1 MTKRLCLFLSIIVLS
16 SFMAFSEATVFMK
29 HFSSSFLVNLA
40 SNNYVAHGDDPDWAH
55 ENPSN
60 PHPSTGDNKYYDNQ
74 MLCTLGVQNTDKDVT
89 FTFSLD
95 SGHWLYLLDETD
107 LRFSRPFGVDLIIR
121 GNGASGHTTLQV
133 NGKKISHMGL
143 SSAFGDNHSGSVSF
157 TIPASAMQN
166 YQSIWFDIC
175 LVMDSPL
182 DTNGQVYFADTDTTY
197 TVTPH
202 EDNYRARI
210 TVSVKNED
218 IVGGSSTY
226 YIDLLGYYRADG
238 SSPEALS
245 AILDVIPTAAAS
257 SLDIETLSANK
268 IEQIVASYRF
278 TTSTVG
284 AGNGKVYFFLSSTE
298 SGSGSLPDED
308 GFSLKYTKNN
318 RIPSVL
324 NKYNSVAYEA
334 KIVSNEYNKE
344 TVFDGTTGFG
354 TTEGIL
360 NTYHA
365 VEPDSVSTTTGHG
378 NLVRWHDSGVVK
390 VKMTGNVDDLVAGL
404 YTSTIY
410 FHVVTNF

>member
-16 SFMAFSEATVFMK
+16 SSMAFSEATVVMK
-29 HFSSSFLVNLA
+29 QFSSSFLVNLA
-40 SNNYVAHGDDPDWAH
+40 SDYYVAHGDAPYWAQ

-60 PHPSTGDNKYYDNQ
+60 PHPRTGDNEYYDNQ
-74 MLCTLGVQNTDKDVT
+74 ILCTLGVQNTDKDVK

-95 SGHWLYLLDETD
+95 SGYWLYLLDETD

-121 GNGASGHTTLQV
+121 GKGASGHTTLQV
-133 NGKKISHMGL
+133 NGKKISHLGL

-157 TIPASAMQN
+157 TIPASAMQD
-166 YQSIWFDIC
+166 YQSVWFDIC

-182 DTNGQVYFADTDTTY
+182 NANGQVNIGDTTY

-257 SLDIETLSANK
+257 SLDIETLSANH
-268 IEQIVASYRF
+268 IEQTVASYRF

-298 SGSGSLPDED
+298 SGSGSL
-308 GFSLKYTKNN
+308 FSLKYTKNN

-344 TVFDGTTGFG
+344 TVFDGRTGFS

-378 NLVRWHDSGVVK
+378 DLVRWHDSGVVK

>member
-29 HFSSSFLVNLA
+29 QFSSSFLVNLA
-40 SNNYVAHGDDPDWAH
+40 SDNYVAHGDDPHWAR

-60 PHPSTGDNKYYDNQ
+60 PHPRTGDREYYDNQ

-95 SGHWLYLLDETD
+95 SRHWLYLLDETD

-133 NGKKISHMGL
+133 NGKKIFHLGL
-143 SSAFGDNHSGSVSF
+143 SSAFGDNRSGSVSF
-157 TIPASAMQN
+157 TIPASAMQD

-182 DTNGQVYFADTDTTY
+182 GANGQVVIDDATY

-268 IEQIVASYRF
+268 IEQTVASYRF
-278 TTSTVG
+278 TTSTVEK
-284 AGNGKVYFFLSSTE
+284 GNGKVYFFLSSTE
-298 SGSGSLPDED
+298 SGSGEG

-344 TVFDGTTGFG
+344 TVFDGTTGFD
-354 TTEGIL
+354 TMEGIL

-390 VKMTGNVDDLVAGL
+390 VKMKGNVDDLVAGL

>member
-16 SFMAFSEATVFMK
+16 SSMAFSEATVFMK
-29 HFSSSFLVNLA
+29 QFSSSFLVNLA
-40 SNNYVAHGDDPDWAH
+40 SDNYVAHGDDPDWAQ

-133 NGKKISHMGL
+133 NGKKISHLGL

-157 TIPASAMQN
+157 TIPASAMQD

-182 DTNGQVYFADTDTTY
+182 DTNGQVVIDGTTY

-210 TVSVKNED
+210 TVSVENED

-257 SLDIETLSANK
+257 SLDIETLSANH
-268 IEQIVASYRF
+268 IEQTVASYRF

-298 SGSGSLPDED
+298 SGSGSPFFIEVYQ
-308 GFSLKYTKNN
+308 KQQ
-318 RIPSVL
+318 
-324 NKYNSVAYEA
+324 
-334 KIVSNEYNKE
+334 
-344 TVFDGTTGFG
+344 
-354 TTEGIL
+354 
-360 NTYHA
+360 NTLCIEQ
-365 VEPDSVSTTTGHG
+365 VQQCCIRGKDCF
-378 NLVRWHDSGVVK
+378 K
-390 VKMTGNVDDLVAGL
+390 
-404 YTSTIY
+404 
-410 FHVVTNF
+410 

>member
-29 HFSSSFLVNLA
+29 QFSSSFLVNLA
-40 SNNYVAHGDDPDWAH
+40 SDNYVAHGDDPYWAR

-60 PHPSTGDNKYYDNQ
+60 PHPRTGDREYYDNQ

-95 SGHWLYLLDETD
+95 SRHWLYLLDETD

-133 NGKKISHMGL
+133 NGKKIFHLGL
-143 SSAFGDNHSGSVSF
+143 SSAFGDNRSGSVSF
-157 TIPASAMQN
+157 TIPASAMQD
-166 YQSIWFDIC
+166 YQAIWFDIC

-182 DTNGQVYFADTDTTY
+182 GANGQVVIDDATY

-268 IEQIVASYRF
+268 IEQTVASYRF
-278 TTSTVG
+278 TTSTVEK
-284 AGNGKVYFFLSSTE
+284 GNGKVYFFLSSSE
-298 SGSGSLPDED
+298 SGSGEG

-344 TVFDGTTGFG
+344 TVFDGTTGFVA
-354 TTEGIL
+354 TEGIL